1 TVSALMTKRDLPRPA
16 LALLVATLLDSLT
29 LARSGAVAGRP
40 APPELRAALEGTWQ
54 LEEWHVNGQVLK
66 PPDADGRWSN
76 RDGVVLFLLHRNG
89 ADTAESTMG
98 YGVYQMDADTWGYR
112 YLRMETSTGPR
123 GGPAQVTVSRPPP
136 TCAPS
141 RSAGSAPKWSWR
153 GSVAIDGSTKGR
165 SSPFFR
171 RARSFDGGVA
181 FSNELTVAAVYN

>member
-1 TVSALMTKRDLPRPA
+1 MTKRGLPRPA

-29 LARSGAVAGRP
+29 LAQSGAVGGRP

-54 LEEWHVNGQVLK
+54 LDEWHVNGQVLK
-66 PPDADGRWSN
+66 PPEADGRWSN

-136 TCAPS
+136 DM
-141 RSAGSAPKWSWR
+141 RSFKVGRVGSKVVLEGVGGDR
-153 GSVAIDGSTKGR
+153 REYEG
-165 SSPFFR
+165 PFFTLFQKGQIVR
-171 RARSFDGGVA
+171 RWRRVQQ
-181 FSNELTVAAVYN
+181 